1 MAYSIGS
8 EEPADKAIRRVLR
21 EQSARIL
28 ALLSQWEAEPADSI
42 HRARQSCK
50 RARAVAQ
57 LLKPAVPYAARVENS
72 FFREIQKCVAYARD
86 AEALVE
92 ALDYL
97 EIGVTEPRLAESVAM
112 LRDSLAARAIQDL
125 DAHRAKLRDQIE
137 TACNLLGD
145 ADRRLAMLPLADLRR
160 RDLRRGADQTWDR
173 CAADFACLQPDSTAA
188 AFHSW
193 RRQVKYAAN
202 QSQLL
207 SALAP
212 VHAVTLGPRLR
223 ELASL
228 LGHAQ
233 DLELLEALLRRQPD
247 ALRIDTHVQRLRH
260 LIASSLVQ
268 LHHRALEVGGEL
280 FRSKA
285 VRESEVTGLS
295 VTEWQRDGK
304 ETATTGGE
312 HPPSVARP
320 VISDRDPDSS
330 RRRQY
335 SGP

>member
-1 MAYSIGS
+1 MAYLIESD
-8 EEPADKAIRRVLR
+8 EPADKAVRRVLR
-21 EQSARIL
+21 ELNARIL

-42 HRARQSCK
+42 HRARQNCK

-57 LLKPAVPYAARVENS
+57 LLKPAMPYSALVENS
-72 FFREIQKCVAYARD
+72 FFRGIQQCVAYARD

-112 LRDSLAARAIQDL
+112 LRDSLAARATRDL
-125 DAHRAKLRDQIE
+125 DAHRAKLRDQIA

-145 ADRRLAMLPLADLRR
+145 ADRRLAILPLADLRR
-160 RDLRRGADQTWDR
+160 RDLRRGAERKWER
-173 CAADFACLQPDSTAA
+173 CAADFACLQADSTAA
-188 AFHSW
+188 AYHSW

-202 QSQLL
+202 QTQLL

-212 VHAVTLGPRLR
+212 ARAMTVGPRLR

-247 ALRIDTHVQRLRH
+247 ALRIDTHVQRLRQ
-260 LIASSLVQ
+260 LISTSLVQ

-280 FRSKA
+280 LRGEASQSSDEPRVF
-285 VRESEVTGLS
+285 
-295 VTEWQRDGK
+295 VTEQQHDGK
-304 ETATTGGE
+304 GSAMTDREDA
-312 HPPSVARP
+312 SSLVRP
-320 VISDRDPDSS
+320 VNPARDPDSS
-330 RRRQY
+330 RRRQFR
-335 SGP
+335 